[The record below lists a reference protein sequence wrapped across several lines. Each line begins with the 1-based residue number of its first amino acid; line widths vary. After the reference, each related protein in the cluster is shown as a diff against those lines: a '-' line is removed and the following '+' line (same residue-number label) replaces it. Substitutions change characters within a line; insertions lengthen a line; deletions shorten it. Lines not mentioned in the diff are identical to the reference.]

1 MADPI
6 RSYLAE
12 CFWPGVTK
20 AQLEELDSRV
30 KLAAT
35 TGRDGT
41 ARVRYRGSM
50 LMPDDEVVFCFF
62 DGPSA
67 SAVEAAAREAGIP
80 FARIV
85 KSTSLPSPHP
95 GEAGNTCKEHQRI
108 VSHPTERLNG
118 GMKRRRGANDTPQ
131 DQYGGIK

>member
-20 AQLEELDSRV
+20 AQLEELDGRDE
-30 KLAAT
+30 LAAT

-41 ARVRYRGSM
+41 AQVRYRGSM
-50 LMPDDEVVFCFF
+50 LMPEDEVVFCFF

-67 SAVEAAAREAGIP
+67 TAVEAAARDAGIP

-85 KSTSLPSPHP
+85 ESTGLPRAHARRDDS
-95 GEAGNTCKEHQRI
+95 QRRYTVPV
-108 VSHPTERLNG
+108 VSNV
-118 GMKRRRGANDTPQ
+118 ND
-131 DQYGGIK
+131 K

>member
-20 AQLEELDSRV
+20 TQLEELDSRHE
-30 KLAAT
+30 LAAT
-35 TGRDGT
+35 AGRDGT
-41 ARVRYRGSM
+41 AQVRYRGSM
-50 LMPDDEVVFCFF
+50 LMPEDEVVFCFF

-67 SAVEAAAREAGIP
+67 TAVEAAARDAGIP

-85 KSTSLPSPHP
+85 ESTGLPRAHARGDDS
-95 GEAGNTCKEHQRI
+95 QRGHTVPLVNN
-108 VSHPTERLNG
+108 VSD
-118 GMKRRRGANDTPQ
+118 K
-131 DQYGGIK
+131 

>member
-1 MADPI
+1 MTTSM

-20 AQLEELDSRV
+20 AQLEELDGRDE
-30 KLAAT
+30 LAAT

-41 ARVRYRGSM
+41 AQVRYRGSM
-50 LMPDDEVVFCFF
+50 LMPEDEVVFCFF

-67 SAVEAAAREAGIP
+67 TAVEAAARDAGIP

-85 KSTSLPSPHP
+85 EST
-95 GEAGNTCKEHQRI
+95 GVQGNDGR
-108 VSHPTERLNG
+108 PTRNH
-118 GMKRRRGANDTPQ
+118 R
-131 DQYGGIK
+131 